1 MDGNDWWSKLDH
13 EGQPVKEPTPIKS
26 RELSDLSDK
35 ENDDINLTSKGGR
48 RSRLLAEFDE
58 VKMTPALEMLINTR
72 KTKISQDVE
81 DDFTSMQQKQ
91 LGFGGPVGTL
101 AKGKGTAGSGGFA
114 STDGII
120 KQEEIDAQLGIAR
133 EKSQSLLLPSQIETM
148 KQEYDKLDR
157 YND

>member
-1 MDGNDWWSKLDH
+1 MKVAACSKDGCLTWQEFLDFFFLKEASLQDRMDGNDWWSKLDH

-81 DDFTSMQQKQ
+81 DDFTNMQ
-91 LGFGGPVGTL
+91 
-101 AKGKGTAGSGGFA
+101 
-114 STDGII
+114 
-120 KQEEIDAQLGIAR
+120 
-133 EKSQSLLLPSQIETM
+133 
-148 KQEYDKLDR
+148 
-157 YND
+157 